1 MSFDKYMQSYN
12 HHHNLPKTFLL
23 CLCGQSH
30 PFIPASGKHSPDFY
44 LYRFMFS
51 RIQYKCNHICLASF
65 TYHNAKIYLCCWVYQ
80 WFFFFFILP
89 SRILLHAYTT
99 TVYLSIHQEMDIWVA
114 STFGFYECSSTR
126 IRIAGCKVWY
136 IKVHWQIWMRS
147 LRMEVIVFIEN
158 QYGLRWSDVCS

>member
-30 PFIPASGKHSPDFY
+30 PFILASGKHSPDFY

-80 WFFFFFILP
+80 WFFFFLYYQVEFFCMHIP
-89 SRILLHAYTT
+89 PQCIYPFTRK
-99 TVYLSIHQEMDIWVA
+99 W
-114 STFGFYECSSTR
+114 TFGLLLLLGFMNVQVQGSGLLVVKYD
-126 IRIAGCKVWY
+126 ILK
-136 IKVHWQIWMRS
+136 
-147 LRMEVIVFIEN
+147 FIDKF
-158 QYGLRWSDVCS
+158 GWDH